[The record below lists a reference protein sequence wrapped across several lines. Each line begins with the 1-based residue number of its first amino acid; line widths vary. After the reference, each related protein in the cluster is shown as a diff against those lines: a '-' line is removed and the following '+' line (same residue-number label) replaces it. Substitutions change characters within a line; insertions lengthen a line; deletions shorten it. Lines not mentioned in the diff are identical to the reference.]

1 MDERSERRGSAIGRY
16 ETVQMVVINGDFYKT
31 GIGRLFPPGWE
42 EVEVLVNRHCRLG
55 PSAHRSFAQGGH
67 RDG

>member
-1 MDERSERRGSAIGRY
+1 M
-16 ETVQMVVINGDFYKT
+16 QMVVINGDFYKT